1 MIECQIEV
9 FLNIFTIDEEKIKIL
24 LLKKEGSSTWRLP
37 SRLLKID
44 ESLEASATKIC
55 NKFQLKPSLLKEC
68 HTFSAVNRNKERRTI
83 AVSYMTMINKYS
95 LKNYDFE
102 YELFDINAIPKMAFD
117 HGSIIE
123 NAVSCLKKEL
133 LNLNNLKIIFPAD
146 FTLPELQKIY
156 EEVLNVQIDRRNFR
170 KKFLPLV
177 EETGEK
183 NEIATGGRPAK
194 LYRFLDK
201 DLERNLF
208 NVIK

>member
-9 FLNIFTIDEEKIKIL
+9 FLNIFTMDENKLKIL

-55 NKFQLKPSLLKEC
+55 NKFKLKVDSLKEC

-83 AVSYMTMINKYS
+83 AVSYMLIINKYS

-102 YELFDINAIPKMAFD
+102 YELFDINSIPKMAFD
-117 HGSIIE
+117 HGSIIA
-123 NAVSCLKKEL
+123 NAVDCLKREL

-156 EEVLNVQIDRRNFR
+156 EEVLNIDIDRRNFR

-177 EETGEK
+177 VETGDK
-183 NEIATGGRPAK
+183 NELPTGGRPAK
-194 LYRFLDK
+194 LYRFIDK
-201 DLERNLF
+201 NIERNLF

>member
-9 FLNIFTIDEEKIKIL
+9 FLNIFTMDNDRLKIL

-44 ESLEASATKIC
+44 ESLESSATKIC
-55 NKFQLKPSLLKEC
+55 NKFKLNPEILREC
-68 HTFSAVNRNKERRTI
+68 HTFSSVNRNKERRTI
-83 AVSYMTMINKYS
+83 AVSYMTIINKYS
-95 LKNYDFE
+95 LKYYDFE
-102 YELFDINAIPKMAFD
+102 YELFDINQIPKMAFD
-117 HGSIIE
+117 HGDIIS

-146 FTLPELQKIY
+146 FTLPELQKVY
-156 EEVLNVQIDRRNFR
+156 EEVLEEEIDRRNFR

-177 EETGEK
+177 VETGEK
-183 NEIATGGRPAK
+183 NEVASGGRPAK

>member
-9 FLNIFTIDEEKIKIL
+9 FLNIFTMDQDKLKIL

-55 NKFQLKPSLLKEC
+55 NKFMIKPNLLKEC
-68 HTFSAVNRNKERRTI
+68 HTFSQVNRNKERRTI
-83 AVSYMTMINKYS
+83 AVSYMIIINKYS

-102 YELFDINAIPKMAFD
+102 YELFDINGIPKMAFD
-117 HGSIIE
+117 HGSIID
-123 NAVSCLKKEL
+123 NAISCMKREL

-146 FTLPELQKIY
+146 FTLPELQKVY
-156 EEVLNVQIDRRNFR
+156 EEVLGESIDRRNFR

-177 EETGEK
+177 VETGEK
-183 NEIATGGRPAK
+183 NETLSGGRPAK

-201 DLERNLF
+201 EIERNLY

>member
-9 FLNIFTIDEEKIKIL
+9 FLNIFTMEKDKLKIL

-44 ESLEASATKIC
+44 ESLEASANKIC
-55 NKFQLKPSLLKEC
+55 NKFSLKPDLLKEC
-68 HTFSAVNRNKERRTI
+68 HTFSQVNRNKERRTI
-83 AVSYMTMINKYS
+83 AVSYMTIINKYS
-95 LKNYDFE
+95 LKQYDFE
-102 YELFDINAIPKMAFD
+102 YELFDINSIPKMAFD

-156 EEVLNVQIDRRNFR
+156 EEVLNDTIDRRNFR

-177 EETGEK
+177 VETGEK
-183 NEIATGGRPAK
+183 NEVPTGGRPAK

>member
-9 FLNIFTIDEEKIKIL
+9 FLNIFTVDDEKLKIL
-24 LLKKEGSSTWRLP
+24 LLKKEGSVNWRLP

-55 NKFQLKPSLLKEC
+55 NKFQFKNNLMKEC

-83 AVSYMTMINKYS
+83 AVSYMTLINKYS

-102 YELFDINAIPKMAFD
+102 YELFDINNIPRMAFD
-117 HGSIIE
+117 HGDIIK
-123 NAVSCLKKEL
+123 NAIEVAKKEL
-133 LNLNNLKIIFPAD
+133 LNLENMKIVFPAD
-146 FTLPELQKIY
+146 FTFPELQKIC
-156 EEVLNVQIDRRNFR
+156 ESVLDEKIDRRNFR

-177 EETGEK
+177 EETGDK
-183 NEIATGGRPAK
+183 NDTTNGGRPAK
-194 LYRFLDK
+194 LYRFLDI